1 MLALFETC
9 VKSILCYGC
18 EVWGSHKANDIE
30 KVFMKFCKRLLGVK
44 SNCNNAMVYIELGCL
59 PLRSV
64 RIIRIVKYWFKL
76 LGTTNCIL
84 KSCHLNLTIDCTK
97 AKRSCSNWAA
107 FIRSEL
113 YSIGLIV
120 NYRNTK
126 NTLCSKN
133 IFQS

>member
-1 MLALFETC
+1 MPSRTKDLYLNNETMLALFETC

-18 EVWGSHKANDIE
+18 EVWGSHKANDID
-30 KVFMKFCKRLLGVK
+30 KVFMKFYKRLLGVK

-84 KSCHLNLTIDCTK
+84 KSCHVNLTIDCTK

-113 YSIGLIV
+113 YSIGLSE
-120 NYRNTK
+120 
-126 NTLCSKN
+126 L
-133 IFQS
+133 